1 MQCCTFW
8 LSTSFLS
15 YPRLCPRMSTP
26 HVEIKSKWN
35 FVCILPKATKSI
47 PLVKFCVINVQS
59 SYNMSAF
66 CKWQHWLSVLQTKII
81 IYITKKNLLFS
92 VLQKKNQLFI
102 VYYKKNNNYNFLNSS
117 INQPGPNPC
126 SLIVH
131 PDPTRVAG
139 WVRVGSGLGPIAGL

>member
-1 MQCCTFW
+1 MDFYSFKNHMQKLVVIDF
-8 LSTSFLS
+8 
-15 YPRLCPRMSTP
+15 P
-26 HVEIKSKWN
+26 H
-35 FVCILPKATKSI
+35 
-47 PLVKFCVINVQS
+47 
-59 SYNMSAF
+59 
-66 CKWQHWLSVLQTKII
+66 H
-81 IYITKKNLLFS
+81 IT
-92 VLQKKNQLFI
+92 KKNQLFI